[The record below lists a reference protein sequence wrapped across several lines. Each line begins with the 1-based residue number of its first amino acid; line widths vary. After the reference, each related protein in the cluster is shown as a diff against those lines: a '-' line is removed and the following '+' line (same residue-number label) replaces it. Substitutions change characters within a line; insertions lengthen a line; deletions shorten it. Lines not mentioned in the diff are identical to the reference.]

1 MHTKSNPDAHV
12 NAYTHWHTHTQSI
25 PLLLILW
32 LVFDISGNWVVLKET
47 WPLCWQDYALSL
59 SCTTPACAGDCNRI
73 VQQLL
78 CWSLDAQL
86 QTGRP
91 KFTLH
96 FPSLTDLTS
105 LPEERVYLW
114 EYLTSVCND
123 LNNSL
128 RDLCAFSGRRVQF
141 TAAGTVTDPQ
151 TVAQHFSFG
160 HGNKTEDY
168 SLQVSASTTWKHTH
182 TYTHTQEMQSKSQQ
196 KKSCY
201 SATSIPQSLPRY
213 KKDEHNT
220 THSHS
225 HTHFPYA
232 RNSVLIQELN
242 WSFLRRTIFIWGH
255 VTEKHSSWIARQSDH
270 RLLGLHQDCRFGHRH
285 NLLSW
290 L

>member
-1 MHTKSNPDAHV
+1 M
-12 NAYTHWHTHTQSI
+12 
-25 PLLLILW
+25 
-32 LVFDISGNWVVLKET
+32 LKEN
-47 WPLCWQDYALSL
+47 WPLCWQEYVLTL
-59 SCTTPACAGDCNRI
+59 SCTSPACAGDCNRI

-78 CWSLDAQL
+78 CWSLHAQL
-86 QTGRP
+86 QNGRP

-105 LPEERVYLW
+105 PPEERVYLW
-114 EYLTSVCND
+114 EDLASVCND

-160 HGNKTEDY
+160 HRNKTEDY

-182 TYTHTQEMQSKSQQ
+182 KKCNQNHSI

-213 KKDEHNT
+213 KKDEHIT
-220 THSHS
+220 P
-225 HTHFPYA
+225 HTHTSPMLETVC
-232 RNSVLIQELN
+232 S
-242 WSFLRRTIFIWGH
+242 S
-255 VTEKHSSWIARQSDH
+255 KSWIGLFFLAQS
-270 RLLGLHQDCRFGHRH
+270 LFGATWQKSIQVGLQGNQIIAC
-285 NLLSW
+285 
-290 L
+290 